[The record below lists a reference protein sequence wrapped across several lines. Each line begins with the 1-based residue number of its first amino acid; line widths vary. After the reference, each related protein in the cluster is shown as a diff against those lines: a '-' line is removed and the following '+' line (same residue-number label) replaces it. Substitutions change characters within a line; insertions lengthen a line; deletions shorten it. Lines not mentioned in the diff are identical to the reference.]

1 MDKKYTSLE
10 HSIRNIMTESISPIG
25 SDEFKGTPKAF
36 LKPAPRIAPK
46 KGDTHPD
53 GTAVLAQRGSAKIG
67 QSKSGGTMSEEEVLD
82 EAEFKLPF
90 ETGLP
95 SEEDD
100 KKKKKEDK
108 EKIKVPTATELTMK
122 DVNTSTVDK
131 LLQKQKEKEKE
142 VPGQQLPYWAKND
155 PEALTFEQ
163 FLGENNISWRR
174 WDDWRRRK
182 PILEEAYH
190 HALML
195 IGVRREKGGLSREIE
210 VSMATRNMGF
220 YSKIWRATKEWESK
234 LNQDKEDKSATINV
248 VLPDLLKME
257 TPIKKDEK

>member
-155 PEALTFEQ
+155 PEAWKKYQGELNPYKETPSELFKGKLTKA
-163 FLGENNISWRR
+163 LGDSR
-174 WDDWRRRK
+174 
-182 PILEEAYH
+182 EA
-190 HALML
+190 
-195 IGVRREKGGLSREIE
+195 REKVEKLAKIGDVATAGLGGVVMSGADAIELAKQGREKEALEKGKEFAIGAGTA
-210 VSMATRNMGF
+210 VS
-220 YSKIWRATKEWESK
+220 
-234 LNQDKEDKSATINV
+234 
-248 VLPDLLKME
+248 
-257 TPIKKDEK
+257 